1 MSWRKTSSS
10 VGVRRVRLTTVRPG
24 VMEGEGDGAHDR
36 GAVGGVHGDLV
47 TGADH
52 LVHARAPTAGLE
64 GRRSVRLSTRAT
76 MTSVPTVRLSASGVP
91 SATRRPL
98 EMMPTRS
105 ASSSA
110 SSRYWVV
117 RKMVVPCCR

>member
-1 MSWRKTSSS
+1 
-10 VGVRRVRLTTVRPG
+10 
-24 VMEGEGDGAHDR
+24 
-36 GAVGGVHGDLV
+36 
-47 TGADH
+47 
-52 LVHARAPTAGLE
+52 
-64 GRRSVRLSTRAT
+64 

-91 SATRRPL
+91 SATRRPR

-117 RKMVVPCCR
+117 RKMVVPCCCVEAADLVPHRGPALGVEAGGGLVEEEDVGVVDQGGGQVEAALHPPRVGVDLAVDGGADVDQA